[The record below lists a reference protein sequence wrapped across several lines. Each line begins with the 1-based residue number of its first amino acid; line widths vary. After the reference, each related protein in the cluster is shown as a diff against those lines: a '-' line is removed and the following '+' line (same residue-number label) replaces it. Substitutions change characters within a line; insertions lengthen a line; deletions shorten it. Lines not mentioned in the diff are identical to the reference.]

1 MLWKWL
7 PDLRNLRV
15 ITLNPSG
22 IYAASNFGTVT
33 DCCKQILVARTLA
46 PSLIH
51 SQMNSRGSYSLESGT
66 WWICIVML
74 TFPLHQ
80 PLH

>member
-33 DCCKQILVARTLA
+33 ETVANK
-46 PSLIH
+46 P
-51 SQMNSRGSYSLESGT
+51 
-66 WWICIVML
+66 WWRA
-74 TFPLHQ
+74 H
-80 PLH
+80 